1 MNESAEW
8 PDSYHSRA
16 KEAEAFVTST
26 KGPRP
31 VANEVKDCILA
42 STASMASTAA
52 GLAAMTALAIAGVY
66 GERFEYITIIVA
78 MSAGALRFFASR
90 LEQREW
96 QNAWTRRMEKTAPV
110 D

>member
-1 MNESAEW
+1 MNENSEGS
-8 PDSYHSRA
+8 DSYHSRA

-42 STASMASTAA
+42 STAA

-66 GERFEYITIIVA
+66 GERFEYITVIVA
-78 MSAGALRFFASR
+78 MSAGALRFFVSR

-96 QNAWTRRMEKTAPV
+96 QNAWIRSMEQTAPV

>member
-1 MNESAEW
+1 MNENSEGS
-8 PDSYHSRA
+8 DSYHSRA

-42 STASMASTAA
+42 STAA
-52 GLAAMTALAIAGVY
+52 GLAAMTALAIAGVC
-66 GERFEYITIIVA
+66 GERFEYLTIVA
-78 MSAGALRFFASR
+78 MSAGALRFFVSR

-96 QNAWTRRMEKTAPV
+96 QNAWIQSMEQTAPV

>member
-1 MNESAEW
+1 MNENAEG

-31 VANEVKDCILA
+31 VENEVKDCIL
-42 STASMASTAA
+42 ASTAA

-78 MSAGALRFFASR
+78 MGAGALRFFVSR

-96 QNAWTRRMEKTAPV
+96 QNAWIRRMEQTAPV

>member
-1 MNESAEW
+1 MNENAEG

-16 KEAEAFVTST
+16 KEDEAFVTST

-31 VANEVKDCILA
+31 VANEVKDCIL
-42 STASMASTAA
+42 ASTAA

-78 MSAGALRFFASR
+78 MSAGALRFFVSR

-96 QNAWTRRMEKTAPV
+96 QNAWTRRMEQTAPV